1 MQKYDMDKILVCDII
16 DIYNGRF
23 SNYDEYRDSHEYYY
37 NEINEKHYIN
47 LQPMLLINPELFNY
61 IRLLNTQTNNKNAL

>member
-23 SNYDEYRDSHEYYY
+23 ANYKEYIDSHEYYY
-37 NEINEKHYIN
+37 NEINGKHYIN
-47 LQPMLLINPELFNY
+47 LQPVLLINPELFDY